1 MNGGD
6 DQLIAAVNLP
16 LLSRQKNL
24 VPSNVTPCLAV
35 NTSDHWTDLSYS
47 SGTIDTLI
55 SNILM
60 VTAPLKDDPLVI
72 REKSGSVSV

>member
-35 NTSDHWTDLSYS
+35 NTSDH
-47 SGTIDTLI
+47 
-55 SNILM
+55 
-60 VTAPLKDDPLVI
+60 
-72 REKSGSVSV
+72 